1 MRRIFEI
8 FDRYATSVDMVA
20 TSEVSVSLTTNV
32 TDAHKLESLNKD
44 LLELASKVDI
54 QRDKCIVAV
63 PTDTDHF
70 KFMVAQL
77 EAFGRAVRGMPGGS
91 PLAKTADGLAVMSAI
106 HAVRRSAVQGGAE
119 CSLQILRRHS

>member
-1 MRRIFEI
+1 M
-8 FDRYATSVDMVA
+8 S
-20 TSEVSVSLTTNV
+20 SL
-32 TDAHKLESLNKD
+32 
-44 LLELASKVDI
+44 
-54 QRDKCIVAV
+54 
-63 PTDTDHF
+63 
-70 KFMVAQL
+70 VAQL